1 MKRDELASGAILQP
15 GRTYCFL
22 HHTTRGGNQGS
33 IIRKHATGTRYS
45 AGKYA
50 ELPKRMTATTWQSL
64 STQAKY
70 SIPRRWQYFFRS
82 PPCVPAPHGPDN
94 PPWFRLLKIPCRNGG
109 ASTSDSQTKTAVPT
123 GKAIPVAPLF
133 PTFSQPPDNGCWN
146 IKATERP
153 ENFPNF

>member
-22 HHTTRGGNQGS
+22 HHTTRGDQGS

-94 PPWFRLLKIPCRNGG
+94 PPVVPTLENTLSERGSSN
-109 ASTSDSQTKTAVPT
+109 SDSQTKTAVPT
-123 GKAIPVAPLF
+123 GKSYSGSAVF
-133 PTFSQPPDNGCWN
+133 PTFPSPDNGCWN